1 VSDMIPLSTGGGAG
15 EESGTKLVGRGK
27 KAAALDVVVL
37 AVGAGGVKVEM
48 TMSVIE
54 AEWGR

>member
-1 VSDMIPLSTGGGAG
+1 MIPLSTGGGAG